1 MENSLH
7 IQAPIALARPRGA
20 HRLEAFSPKLARRLT
35 FYRRALLDQWLLLEA
50 DPAVIAFCERPG
62 YIQFGGQRYL
72 ADFWVRYAG
81 HQELVILLDSI
92 ARNDTDADVDE
103 VSALSVRSVRAAELA
118 ASRVWIDNWQRMLPP
133 FVATRGLVSPS
144 LLTAIERF
152 VVSPQPLLTIER
164 EFSTGDIILV
174 RAAVFGLLHAGRV
187 RAPDLRTDQ
196 LSLLTQFVATGQT
209 S

>member
-7 IQAPIALARPRGA
+7 IQAPVALARPRGA

-103 VSALSVRSVRAAELA
+103 VSALSVRSVRGLN
-118 ASRVWIDNWQRMLPP
+118 RQLPGCES
-133 FVATRGLVSPS
+133 TTTGNGC
-144 LLTAIERF
+144 LTARSH
-152 VVSPQPLLTIER
+152 VPC
-164 EFSTGDIILV
+164 
-174 RAAVFGLLHAGRV
+174 A
-187 RAPDLRTDQ
+187 
-196 LSLLTQFVATGQT
+196 
-209 S
+209 